1 MQTNFSPEQ
10 LRDPNFKRSNEV
22 LRSCVHCGFCTATCP
37 TYKILGDETLF
48 DVIFSKNTIKNYRD
62 YILADS
68 VLYQKFSAA
77 LRSNGVLKPP
87 GKIYVSSVLVSE
99 DFDQTEEA
107 IRAAT
112 ALKQ

>member
-1 MQTNFSPEQ
+1 M
-10 LRDPNFKRSNEV
+10 RADGKRLMTLFEKY
-22 LRSCVHCGFCTATCP
+22 LEP
-37 TYKILGDETLF
+37 TGIEYKILGDETLF
-48 DVIFSKNTIKNYRD
+48 DVVFSKNTIKNYRD

-112 ALKQ
+112 AVINNLS